1 MKLLLY
7 YHVFSLLSVVFV
19 NFFPFLE
26 QSQKIY
32 VDDMDVYDID
42 SVLRNGSIIY
52 TPEDDY
58 DEEDEEGWNSLN
70 DYFNK

>member
-1 MKLLLY
+1 
-7 YHVFSLLSVVFV
+7 
-19 NFFPFLE
+19 
-26 QSQKIY
+26 
-32 VDDMDVYDID
+32 MDVYDID